1 MRLRH
6 SSASSSVTTIPDG
19 STPPT
24 TSVSTDF
31 LALTEKPVKRRTRW
45 GQLAGM
51 IVVAYLLFVAVVI
64 IFTNDNFGWGVV
76 GQYLFD
82 TRILGGVG
90 VMLQLTLYSMIIGL
104 VLGLILAVM
113 RMSENWLIR
122 GVAGVYIWFFRGT
135 PLLVQLL
142 FWGFAGALFPQI
154 MIGIPFLDPWLSFD
168 TNQLI
173 SLFTAAV
180 LGLGLNEAAYMAEIV
195 RGGILAVP
203 NGQAEASRA
212 IGFSHAS
219 TLRHVVLPQAMKVI
233 IPPVGN
239 NVISM
244 LKTTSLVSVIGVGDV
259 LYSAQMIYARNLE
272 QIPLLIVAC
281 FWYILF
287 TTVLTFFQ
295 DRLERRDRKS
305 VV

>member
-1 MRLRH
+1 M
-6 SSASSSVTTIPDG
+6 TIIPDG

-31 LALTEKPVKRRTRW
+31 LALTEKPVKRRPRW
-45 GQLAGM
+45 GQ
-51 IVVAYLLFVAVVI
+51 IVGVIVLIYLIFVAVVI
-64 IFTNDNFGWGVV
+64 VLTNDNFGWDVV
-76 GQYLFD
+76 AQYLFD
-82 TRILGGVG
+82 VRILGGVG
-90 VMLQLTLYSMIIGL
+90 IMLQLTLYSMIIGI
-104 VLGLILAVM
+104 VLGLLLAVM
-113 RMSENWLIR
+113 RMSPNFLIR
-122 GVAGVYIWFFRGT
+122 GVAGAYIWFFRGT

-154 MIGIPFLDPWLSFD
+154 MIGIPFVEPWLAFD
-168 TNQLI
+168 TNRLI

-203 NGQAEASRA
+203 AGQAEASRA
-212 IGFSHAS
+212 IGFSHGA

-244 LKTTSLVSVIGVGDV
+244 LKTTSLVSVIGVSDV

-287 TTVLTFFQ
+287 TTVLTVLQ
-295 DRLERRDRKS
+295 DRLERRFSRGSTPLVKQGGR
-305 VV
+305 